1 MLTVQD
7 VVETPQINSLRY
19 DLVAIV
25 HKFVVVALDQ
35 DRLDIQKSSVNLD
48 IPD

>member
-1 MLTVQD
+1 LTVPD
-7 VVETPQINSLRY
+7 VVETPQISSLRY
-19 DLVAIV
+19 DLVPIV